1 LHLEAK
7 FASKLILPSSP
18 EELWKKDPLY
28 HLLLRTLD
36 ITPSL
41 LFKLAPFR
49 GLSSTFTISDKAI
62 FAEPFQS
69 SSQILFAP

>member
-1 LHLEAK
+1 LK
-7 FASKLILPSSP
+7 QNFASKLILPSFP
-18 EELWKKDPLY
+18 EELWKKDPLH
-28 HLLLRTLD
+28 HLLLMTMDLR
-36 ITPSL
+36 PSL

-49 GLSSTFTISDKAI
+49 GLSSTFAISDEAI